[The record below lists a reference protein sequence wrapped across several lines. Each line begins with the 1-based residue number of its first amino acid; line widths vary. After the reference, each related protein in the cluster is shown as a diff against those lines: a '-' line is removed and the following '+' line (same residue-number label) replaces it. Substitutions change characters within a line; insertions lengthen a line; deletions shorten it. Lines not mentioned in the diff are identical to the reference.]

1 MTALEFIT
9 LLSQGIYVVIF
20 VTVGFRYLRA
30 RTPAHLDMTIFFGIL
45 AFVVVE
51 SRIATYLGIVPP
63 KWFADTVV
71 ASIIALPYIL
81 LRLVD
86 DFTTVP
92 VALKRSCEIA
102 LVAAVIAVF
111 VLQGPTLPPPYVLAL
126 VAYIAGLSVYCGVRF
141 FRAATRAEGVT
152 RRRMQAVSLGTIL
165 FAVDIIAA
173 GAGGQT
179 GDPWKTL
186 LMATGQILGLAA
198 AISWFVGFAPPPILR
213 RAWQA
218 PELREFLA
226 RAASLPRLPST
237 LDIVRELE
245 RGAAAA
251 TGSQARIG
259 VWDEDLG
266 MIRMWAPA
274 TGEPFDIEPGRY
286 LAGRAFEQQQT
297 LSSVRPQHD
306 DPEGAE
312 IYRSGPIGAVI
323 ATPITAGEERLGVLA
338 LYAERPPIFAI
349 SDSEL
354 AQLLADQAAVVL
366 ESRALIDHAAR
377 VRAREEAARLK
388 EDFLS
393 AAAHDLKTPL
403 TTVVAQAQFLER
415 KATRDPSAPSDL
427 PGLQR
432 IVREAQRLSA
442 LVTDLLD
449 AARMEQGRLVSDREP
464 IDLGTLVTA
473 VASRQ
478 RSGAP
483 GVEVDVKGAVVG
495 NYDGRRIEQLME
507 NLIENAH
514 KYSPGATPVSIDVW
528 QQDGEARIAV
538 QDRGIGIPASDLP
551 RIFERFARASNVDD
565 RRFHGMGLGLY
576 ICRGIVEE
584 HGGRI
589 WAESEIGKG
598 STFHVAL
605 PLGDDEERRLN

>member
-1 MTALEFIT
+1 MTALELIT
-9 LLSQGIYVVIF
+9 LLSQAIYVVIF
-20 VTVGFRYLRA
+20 LAVGYRYLRA

-45 AFVVVE
+45 AIVVIE
-51 SRIATYLGIVPP
+51 SRIATSLGLVAPE
-63 KWFADTVV
+63 WFTDTVIATVV
-71 ASIIALPYIL
+71 ALPYVL

-86 DFTTVP
+86 DFTTMP
-92 VALKRSCEIA
+92 RTIKRGSELV
-102 LVAAVIAVF
+102 LVAAVLGLYVI
-111 VLQGPTLPPPYVLAL
+111 QGPTLPPAYVFLI
-126 VAYIAGLSVYCGVRF
+126 VAYIAGLSFYCGLRF
-141 FRAATRAEGVT
+141 FRAASRAEGVT
-152 RRRMQAVSLGTIL
+152 RRRMQAISLGTIL
-165 FAVDIIAA
+165 FAIDILSA
-173 GAGGQT
+173 GVGGQMIE
-179 GDPWKTL
+179 PWKTL
-186 LMATGQILGLAA
+186 LAAIGQVLGLAA
-198 AISWFVGFAPPPILR
+198 AISWFLGFAPPPILR

-218 PELREFLA
+218 PELRQFLA
-226 RAASLPRLPST
+226 RAASLPRLPT
-237 LDIVRELE
+237 TMDIVRELE

-266 MIRMWAPA
+266 KIRMWTAGI
-274 TGEPFDIEPGRY
+274 GEPYDIEPGRY
-286 LAGRAFEQQQT
+286 FAGRAFEQQRT
-297 LSSVRPQHD
+297 LFSANPMAD

-312 IYRSGPIGAVI
+312 IYRRGPIGAVI
-323 ATPITAGEERLGVLA
+323 ATPITAGEKRLGVLV

-349 SDSEL
+349 SDGEL
-354 AQLLADQAAVVL
+354 SQLLADQAAVVL

-377 VRAREEAARLK
+377 VRAREEATRLK

-415 KATRDPSAPSDL
+415 KASRDPAAPSDL

-432 IVREAQRLSA
+432 IVREGQRLSA

-449 AARMEQGRLVSDREP
+449 AARMEQGRLVADREP
-464 IDLGTLVTA
+464 IDLGRLVTT

-478 RSGAP
+478 RSGAHS
-483 GVEVDVKGAVVG
+483 VEVDVRGAVVG
-495 NYDGRRIEQLME
+495 NYDGRRIEQLLE
-507 NLIENAH
+507 NLIENAS
-514 KYSPGATPVSIDVW
+514 KYSPEATTVSVGVW
-528 QQDGEARIAV
+528 QQDGEARITV

-605 PLGDDEERRLN
+605 PLGEERRLN

>member
-1 MTALEFIT
+1 MTALELIT
-9 LLSQGIYVVIF
+9 LLSQAIYVVIF
-20 VTVGFRYLRA
+20 LAVGYRYLRA
-30 RTPAHLDMTIFFGIL
+30 PTPAHLDMTVFFGIL

-51 SRIATYLGIVPP
+51 SRIATALGLVQPE
-63 KWFADTVV
+63 WFADTVIAAV
-71 ASIIALPYIL
+71 IALPYVL

-92 VALKRSCEIA
+92 RSVKRTAEILLIA
-102 LVAAVIAVF
+102 SIAAAY
-111 VLQGPTLPPPYVLAL
+111 VLPGPTLPPLYVLLL
-126 VAYIAGLSVYCGVRF
+126 VGYIAGLSFYCGFRF
-141 FRAATRAEGVT
+141 FRAALHAEGVT
-152 RRRMQAVSLGTIL
+152 KRRMQAISVGTIL
-165 FAVDIIAA
+165 FAIDILAA
-173 GAGGQT
+173 GAGGLMS
-179 GDPWKTL
+179 DPWMTAL
-186 LMATGQILGLAA
+186 AATGQTFGLAA
-198 AISWFVGFAPPPILR
+198 AISWFLGFAPPPFLR

-218 PELREFLA
+218 PGLRRFLA
-226 RAASLPRLPST
+226 RAASLPRLPTT

-266 MIRMWAPA
+266 KIRMWAPA
-274 TGEPFDIEPGRY
+274 TGEPFEIEPGRY
-286 LAGRAFEQQQT
+286 IAGRAFEQQQT
-297 LSSVRPQHD
+297 LFSAKPEHD

-312 IYRSGPIGAVI
+312 IYRRGPIGAVI
-323 ATPITAGEERLGVLA
+323 ATPITAGEKRLGVLA

-464 IDLGTLVTA
+464 IDLGALVTA

-478 RSGAP
+478 RSGAHN
-483 GVEVDVKGAVVG
+483 VELDVRGAVVG

-507 NLIENAH
+507 NLIENAN
-514 KYSPGATPVSIDVW
+514 KYSPDATPVSVGVW
-528 QQDGEARIAV
+528 QQDGEARITV

-565 RRFHGMGLGLY
+565 RKFHGMGLGLY

-589 WAESEIGKG
+589 WVESEIAKG

-605 PLGDDEERRLN
+605 PLSEERRLN

>member
-1 MTALEFIT
+1 MTALELIT
-9 LLSQGIYVVIF
+9 FLSQAIYVVIF
-20 VTVGFRYLRA
+20 LVVGYRYLRA

-51 SRIATYLGIVPP
+51 SRISTYLGLVQPEWFTDTLIATIV
-63 KWFADTVV
+63 
-71 ASIIALPYIL
+71 ALPYIL

-86 DFTTVP
+86 DFTTVRRSI
-92 VALKRSCEIA
+92 KRGSEVI
-102 LVAAVIAVF
+102 LVAAVVALYVI
-111 VLQGPTLPPPYVLAL
+111 QGTTLPPWYVLVV
-126 VAYIAGLSVYCGVRF
+126 VAYIAGLSFYCGFRF
-141 FRAATRAEGVT
+141 FRAAAHAEGVT
-152 RRRMQAVSLGTIL
+152 RRRMQAISLGTIL
-165 FAVDIIAA
+165 FAVDILVA
-173 GAGGQT
+173 GTGGQMSE
-179 GDPWKTL
+179 PWKTIL
-186 LMATGQILGLAA
+186 TAIGQVLGLAA
-198 AISWFVGFAPPPILR
+198 GVSWYLGFAPPPFLR

-218 PELREFLA
+218 PELRRFLA
-226 RAASLPRLPST
+226 RAASLPRLPTT

-266 MIRMWAPA
+266 KIRMWTPA
-274 TGEPFDIEPGRY
+274 TGEPYDIEPGRY
-286 LAGRAFEQQQT
+286 FAGRAFEQQRT
-297 LSSVRPQHD
+297 LFSANPTAD

-312 IYRSGPIGAVI
+312 IYRRGPIGAVI
-323 ATPITAGEERLGVLA
+323 ATPITAGEKRLGVLV
-338 LYAERPPIFAI
+338 LHAERPPIFAI
-349 SDSEL
+349 SDAEL
-354 AQLLADQAAVVL
+354 SQLLADQAAVVL

-377 VRAREEAARLK
+377 VRAREEATRLK

-449 AARMEQGRLVSDREP
+449 AARMEQGRLVGDREP

-478 RSGAP
+478 RPGASS
-483 GVEVDVKGAVVG
+483 VEVDVRGAVVG
-495 NYDGRRIEQLME
+495 TYDGRRIEQLLE
-507 NLIENAH
+507 NLIENAN
-514 KYSPGATPVSIDVW
+514 KYSPDATPVSVGVW
-528 QQDGEARIAV
+528 QQDGEAHITV

-605 PLGDDEERRLN
+605 PLGQERRLN

>member
-1 MTALEFIT
+1 MTALELIT
-9 LLSQGIYVVIF
+9 LLSQAIYVVIF
-20 VTVGFRYLRA
+20 LLVGYRYLRA

-51 SRIATYLGIVPP
+51 SRIATYLGLVQPE
-63 KWFADTVV
+63 WFTDTVV
-71 ASIIALPYIL
+71 AAVVLLPYIL

-92 VALKRSCEIA
+92 VVIKRGSELA
-102 LVAAVIAVF
+102 LVASVIGLYVF
-111 VLQGPTLPPPYVLAL
+111 QGPTLPPAYVLAI
-126 VAYIAGLSVYCGVRF
+126 VAYIAGLSFYCGLRF
-141 FRAATRAEGVT
+141 YRAAARAEGVT
-152 RRRMQAVSLGTIL
+152 KRRMQAISLGTIL
-165 FAVDIIAA
+165 FALDIVAA
-173 GAGGQT
+173 GAGGQMS
-179 GDPWKTL
+179 DPWKTL
-186 LMATGQILGLAA
+186 LAAIGQVLGLASA
-198 AISWFVGFAPPPILR
+198 LGFFLGFAPPSFLR

-218 PELREFLA
+218 PELRRFLA

-266 MIRMWAPA
+266 KIRMWNDPA
-274 TGEPFDIEPGRY
+274 AEPIHIEPGRHFS
-286 LAGRAFEQQQT
+286 GRAFEQQKT
-297 LSSVRPQHD
+297 LFSSQPARD
-306 DPEGAE
+306 DPEAAAAYRGA
-312 IYRSGPIGAVI
+312 RVGAII
-323 ATPITAGEERLGVLA
+323 ATPITAGEKRLGVLV
-338 LYAERPPIFAI
+338 LYAERPPIFAL
-349 SDSEL
+349 SDGEL

-377 VRAREEAARLK
+377 LRAREEATRLK

-427 PGLQR
+427 QGLQR

-464 IDLGTLVTA
+464 TDLGMLVTQ

-478 RSGAP
+478 RAGAHS
-483 GVEVDVKGAVVG
+483 VEVDVKGAVVG

-507 NLIENAH
+507 NLIENAN
-514 KYSPGATPVSIDVW
+514 KYSPNATPVTVGVW
-528 QQDGEARIAV
+528 QENGEARITV

-551 RIFERFARASNVDD
+551 RIFDRFARASNVDD
-565 RRFHGMGLGLY
+565 RKFHGMGLGLY

-605 PLGDDEERRLN
+605 PLSEERRLN

>member
-1 MTALEFIT
+1 MTALELIT
-9 LLSQGIYVVIF
+9 LLSRAIYVVIF
-20 VTVGFRYLRA
+20 LAVGYRYLHA
-30 RTPAHLDMTIFFGIL
+30 RTPAHLDMTVFFGIL
-45 AFVVVE
+45 AFVVVQ
-51 SRIATYLGIVPP
+51 SRIATAVGIVAPE
-63 KWFADTVV
+63 WFTDSVIAAV
-71 ASIIALPYIL
+71 IALPYIL

-86 DFTTVP
+86 DFTVVP
-92 VALKRSCEIA
+92 RTIKRGAEVLLIA
-102 LVAAVIAVF
+102 AVAAA
-111 VLQGPTLPPPYVLAL
+111 YVLPGPAL
-126 VAYIAGLSVYCGVRF
+126 PSAYVFLIVGYIASLSFYCGFRF
-141 FRAATRAEGVT
+141 FRAGVRAQGVT
-152 RRRMQAVSLGTIL
+152 KRRMQTISLGTVL
-165 FAVDIIAA
+165 FALNVLAA
-173 GAGGQT
+173 GIGGQMS
-179 GDPWKTL
+179 DPWKTFL
-186 LMATGQILGLAA
+186 AAVGQILGLAG
-198 AISWFVGFAPPPILR
+198 AISWFLGFAPPPLLR

-218 PELREFLA
+218 PYLRQFLA

-266 MIRMWAPA
+266 KVRMWAPA

-286 LAGRAFEQQQT
+286 FAGRSFEQQQT
-297 LSSVRPQHD
+297 LFTANPKAD

-312 IYRSGPIGAVI
+312 IYRHGPIGAII
-323 ATPITAGEERLGVLA
+323 ATPITAGEKRLGVLV
-338 LYAERPPIFAI
+338 LYAERPPIFAV

-354 AQLLADQAAVVL
+354 SQLLADQAAVVL

-377 VRAREEAARLK
+377 VRAREEATRLK

-449 AARMEQGRLVSDREP
+449 AARMEQGRLVVDREP
-464 IDLGTLVTA
+464 MDLGTLVSS
-473 VASRQ
+473 VATRQ
-478 RSGAP
+478 RQGAHRLD
-483 GVEVDVKGAVVG
+483 VDVRGAVVG
-495 NYDGRRIEQLME
+495 NYDGRRIEQLLE
-507 NLIENAH
+507 NLIENAS
-514 KYSPGATPVSIDVW
+514 KYSPEATPVNVNVW
-528 QQDGEARIAV
+528 QQDGEARITV
-538 QDRGIGIPASDLP
+538 QDQGIGIPAADLP
-551 RIFERFARASNVDD
+551 RIFERFSRASNVDD
-565 RRFHGMGLGLY
+565 RKFHGMGLGLY

-605 PLGDDEERRLN
+605 PLGEERRLN